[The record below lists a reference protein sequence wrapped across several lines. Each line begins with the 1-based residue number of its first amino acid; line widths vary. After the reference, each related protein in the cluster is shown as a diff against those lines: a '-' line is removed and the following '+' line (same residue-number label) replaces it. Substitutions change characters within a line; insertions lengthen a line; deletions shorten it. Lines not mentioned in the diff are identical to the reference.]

1 MFYLKGRLSVRTQ
14 RTCSLNL
21 SPTIILIIPF
31 TYSILFHCIS
41 MWRTWAQRVLLGGN
55 LLLFPSSNVLPCGT
69 VVATPRFSAYF
80 QTETCLIALV
90 RNTWTFSLTFSL
102 NSHRRCAH
110 IVEKPFQFKDSLNS
124 RSDCPELRHITNN
137 GTLTARNDH
146 HAGSVFHNKPGSLLF
161 WHSTSGFSTHVRDRD
176 PLPTSL

>member
-31 TYSILFHCIS
+31 TYSTLFHCIS

-80 QTETCLIALV
+80 
-90 RNTWTFSLTFSL
+90 
-102 NSHRRCAH
+102 
-110 IVEKPFQFKDSLNS
+110 
-124 RSDCPELRHITNN
+124 
-137 GTLTARNDH
+137 
-146 HAGSVFHNKPGSLLF
+146 LLKL
-161 WHSTSGFSTHVRDRD
+161 RDRD
-176 PLPTSL
+176 LFNSPRQKHLDVLIDFQSEFPQEMCSHCGEAIPVQGLSKQSLWLSWTSAHYQQWHLDSTEWSSRWLSVS